1 MSIKLWMKP
10 SYIKAE
16 FLKATKKGWCYTKNN
31 DEVIVAV
38 PHLSN
43 RLESQGLDP
52 ETGEHMSSPI
62 NNVLPLVSGI
72 AKAGETLTSTNGEW
86 TSKNDITFEFVW
98 EYSVVANTWIPL
110 SNSTNTLVLS
120 ESNVGQSIRFTVTAI
135 NESGDTT
142 VSSVATSK
150 VLTSIVNP
158 SNTVAPVLSG
168 SVKAGNTLTVTNGT
182 WTGTAPITYT
192 YKWEESTN
200 GTTWTTLTGTTG
212 TTLAITESHVGKRFR
227 VEVTGT
233 NAGSTAKVLSNS
245 LGPVITALVPPS
257 NTALPTVTG
266 TAKAGNNL
274 TTSDGTWAGSPTIT
288 YTYAWE
294 SSPNGTTWTPVA
306 GQTTKTLALTE
317 ANVGLRYRSKVTA
330 TNTQGNVSVN
340 SAATVAVVTALVAP
354 SNTAVP
360 VVTGTAKAGNTLTTT
375 QGTWTGSPTITYA
388 NAWESS
394 TNGTTWV
401 AISGATSTTI
411 ALTESHVG
419 LRIRSKITATNSQ
432 GNIVANSVATAV
444 VVTALIAPSNTVA
457 PVVSGTPEVG
467 QTLSVTNGT
476 WAGSPT
482 INYTYNW
489 KSSTDGATFTSI
501 GNATNSYVITEGDV
515 DKTFQVEVTGTNTVG
530 NAKAT
535 SNNIGPV
542 TSTEIPPE
550 E

>member
-1 MSIKLWMKP
+1 MTIKLWMKP

-16 FLKATKKGWCYTKNN
+16 FLKATKQGWCYTKNN

-38 PHLSN
+38 PHLPT

-52 ETGEHMSSPI
+52 ETGEVLLSPI

-86 TSKNDITFEFVW
+86 TSKNDITFESTW
-98 EYSVVANTWIPL
+98 EYSIADNTWIPL

-120 ESNVGQSIRFTVTAI
+120 ESNVGQSIRFTVTAV
-135 NESGDTT
+135 NESGNTT

-150 VLTSIVNP
+150 VVTSIVNP
-158 SNTVAPVLSG
+158 SNTAAPVLSG
-168 SVKAGNTLTVTNGT
+168 TVKAGNTLTVTNGT

-192 YKWEESTN
+192 YKWEESNN

-212 TTLAITESHVGKRFR
+212 TTLALTEIHVGKRFR

-233 NAGSTAKVLSNS
+233 NAGAAIKATSNV
-245 LGPVITALVPPS
+245 LGPVITALV
-257 NTALPTVTG
+257 
-266 TAKAGNNL
+266 
-274 TTSDGTWAGSPTIT
+274 
-288 YTYAWE
+288 
-294 SSPNGTTWTPVA
+294 
-306 GQTTKTLALTE
+306 
-317 ANVGLRYRSKVTA
+317 
-330 TNTQGNVSVN
+330 
-340 SAATVAVVTALVAP
+340 
-354 SNTAVP
+354 
-360 VVTGTAKAGNTLTTT
+360 
-375 QGTWTGSPTITYA
+375 
-388 NAWESS
+388 
-394 TNGTTWV
+394 
-401 AISGATSTTI
+401 
-411 ALTESHVG
+411 
-419 LRIRSKITATNSQ
+419 
-432 GNIVANSVATAV
+432 
-444 VVTALIAPSNTVA
+444 APSNTVS

-476 WAGSPT
+476 WTGSPT

-489 KSSTDGATFTSI
+489 KSSTDGTLFTSI